1 MNSQETT
8 DECAPQSGKKGAL
21 TDDQGLVLQA
31 KSGHSD
37 AFGELYERHRLK
49 IYRSVF
55 RILRNAQDAED
66 ALQQSFQRAFTNL
79 HRFREDSAFS
89 TWVTRIAIN
98 EALMILRRRRVTSP
112 LFETN
117 DGDVNAVSPIDV
129 ACDGPTPE
137 QVFAE
142 RERRA
147 VVTHAISRLR
157 KSLRTVAL
165 LRELQGL
172 SNAETA
178 RQLGLT
184 VTAVKARTFHARRH
198 LRKHLEA
205 KYAALHRDPRI
216 ALKVRTVRYQS

>member
-8 DECAPQSGKKGAL
+8 HESALRSGEKGTS
-21 TDDQGLVLQA
+21 TDDQELVLQA
-31 KSGHSD
+31 KSGRSD

-55 RILRNAQDAED
+55 RILRNSQDAED
-66 ALQQSFQRAFTNL
+66 ALQQSFQRAFTSL

-98 EALMILRRRRVTSP
+98 EALMMLRRRRITTP
-112 LFETN
+112 LFVTN
-117 DGDVNAVSPIDV
+117 GDDVKAMSPVDV
-129 ACDGPTPE
+129 ADDGPTPE
-137 QVFAE
+137 QAFAE
-142 RERRA
+142 KESRA

-157 KSLRTVAL
+157 KSLRIVAL
-165 LRELQGL
+165 LRELRGL

-198 LRKHLEA
+198 LRKHLER
-205 KYAALHRDPRI
+205 KYAARRRDPRI